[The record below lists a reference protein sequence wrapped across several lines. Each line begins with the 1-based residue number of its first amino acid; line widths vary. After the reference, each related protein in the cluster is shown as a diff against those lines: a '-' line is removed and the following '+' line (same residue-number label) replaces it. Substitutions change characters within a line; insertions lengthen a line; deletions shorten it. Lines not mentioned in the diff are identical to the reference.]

1 MNNVLFEKK
10 LNVDGNRIAVL
21 KINPKIFLDSFINE
35 KRVDLVSSFKNEI
48 DTVMLVQEQISAHC
62 VAFEPNHGEKGA
74 ITTVCGNG
82 LKAVASVL
90 GDSSLQ
96 TRAGNFKVEN
106 IQNETQVFCG
116 SFIASRKMTEKFT
129 GQKNLNIEI
138 EIEKIIPDV
147 KNSFQIISFGSNVTS
162 SKFAGEPHLVLFSLE
177 DLSQIQLKKL
187 ARKIAP
193 VVRKSG
199 LFNCEVNI
207 TFASLQMH
215 TPKKSNIF
223 ACTFERHLG
232 DDPSF
237 AITGSCGTG
246 GMAATNVFAK
256 FLLAKKL
263 QTLNCEVSFPKGK
276 VLVSIQNGKTIL
288 VGRRD
293 YENI

>member
-1 MNNVLFEKK
+1 VNNVLFQKK

-21 KINPKIFLDSFINE
+21 KIDPKIFLDSFIDE
-35 KRVDLVSSFKNEI
+35 KRLELVRHFKSDI
-48 DTVMLVQEQISAHC
+48 DTVMLVQEQIIASC
-62 VAFEPNHGEKGA
+62 VAFEPNHGDKGA

-96 TRAGNFKVEN
+96 TKAGNFNV
-106 IQNETQVFCG
+106 QNTEDMTQVFCG
-116 SFIASRKMTEKFT
+116 SFIASKKMTEKFT
-129 GQKNLNIEI
+129 GQKNLNIEF
-138 EIEKIIPDV
+138 EIEKIIHDV
-147 KNSFQIISFGSNVTS
+147 KKSFQIISFGSNVTS

-177 DLSQIQLKKL
+177 DLDQIQLKKL

-193 VVRKSG
+193 PIRASK

-215 TPKKSNIF
+215 TPKKSKIF

-246 GMAATNVFAK
+246 GMGAANVFAK
-256 FLLAKKL
+256 FLLAKKS
-263 QTLNCEVSFPKGK
+263 QVLNCEVGFPKGK
-276 VLVSIQNGKTIL
+276 VLVCIQNGKTIL
-288 VGRRD
+288 MGRRD
-293 YENI
+293 YESI